1 MWEKHTLT
9 TIVYFATRVN
19 LEVNAQCGFFLE
31 IGHFTVVYFVTW
43 PWIRSEAGV
52 DLVLIQTSVLL
63 ICKCK
68 VVSIRTACSAY
79 EKQ

>member
-1 MWEKHTLT
+1 MAGNRPFYR
-9 TIVYFATRVN
+9 I
-19 LEVNAQCGFFLE
+19 
-31 IGHFTVVYFVTW
+31 VYFVTW
-43 PWIRSEAGV
+43 PWIGSEAGV

-68 VVSIRTACSAY
+68 VVSIRTARSTY